1 MMSQRLEGKVAVITG
16 GASGIGEATVNKFV
30 AEGARVVIAD
40 MQADRGSGLADKH
53 GDRAIFIR
61 TDVCMEEQ
69 VKAAITLAQNTWGR
83 LDCLFNN
90 AGFGGVRGDIADTDM
105 GEPYQRTVGAMLTGP
120 VLGMKYAAPIMKS
133 QGFGSIVTTASVAG
147 TGGGYGPHVYSA
159 VKAAVI
165 NLSRSVAQE
174 LGPFKVRV
182 NSVCPG
188 FINTPI
194 FAGQMALADKEK
206 DFVAPLEE
214 VSSMAQ
220 PITRAGLPQDIANA
234 VCFLASDDS
243 DFITGHALV
252 VDGGMTLGAWRHP
265 DLGPDLG
272 ETIGEILGI
281 GDMADV
287 DMVFHADQE

>member
-1 MMSQRLEGKVAVITG
+1 MSLRLEGKVAVITG

-30 AEGARVVIAD
+30 AEGAKVLIAD
-40 MQADRGSGLADKH
+40 MQADRGGALAAKH
-53 GDRAIFIR
+53 GDSALFVR
-61 TDVCMEEQ
+61 TDVCIEEQ
-69 VKAAITLAQNTWGR
+69 VKAAITLAHKTWGR
-83 LDCLFNN
+83 LDCVFNN
-90 AGFGGVRGDIADTDM
+90 AGFGGVAGDIADTDM

-182 NSVCPG
+182 NTVCPG

-194 FAGQMALADKEK
+194 FAGQLALADKEK
-206 DFVAPLEE
+206 DFVAPLEQI
-214 VSSMAQ
+214 SSMAQ

-265 DLGPDLG
+265 DLGPS
-272 ETIGEILGI
+272 TIDAIGQILGI
-281 GDMADV
+281 DDMAST
-287 DMVFHADQE
+287 DMVYHADQG

>member
-1 MMSQRLEGKVAVITG
+1 MSLRLEGKVAVITG

-30 AEGARVVIAD
+30 AEGAKVLIAD
-40 MQADRGSGLADKH
+40 MQADRGSALAARH
-53 GDRAIFIR
+53 GDSALFVR
-61 TDVCMEEQ
+61 TDVCIEEQ
-69 VKAAITLAQNTWGR
+69 VKAAITLAHKTWGR
-83 LDCLFNN
+83 LDCVFNN
-90 AGFGGVRGDIADTDM
+90 AGFGGVAGDIADTDM

-182 NSVCPG
+182 NTVCPG

-194 FAGQMALADKEK
+194 FAGQLALADKEK
-206 DFVAPLEE
+206 DFVAPLEQI
-214 VSSMAQ
+214 SSMAQ

-265 DLGPDLG
+265 DLGPG
-272 ETIGEILGI
+272 TIDVIGQILGI
-281 GDMADV
+281 DDMAST
-287 DMVFHADQE
+287 DMVYHADQG